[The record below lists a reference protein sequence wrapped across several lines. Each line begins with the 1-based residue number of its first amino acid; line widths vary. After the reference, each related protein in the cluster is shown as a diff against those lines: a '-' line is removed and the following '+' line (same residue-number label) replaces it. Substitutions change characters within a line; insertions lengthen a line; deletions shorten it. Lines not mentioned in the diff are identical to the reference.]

1 MWKKHLHHLWTCQPR
16 CPTSAAYVLIWLF
29 MNHSSAMHVE
39 NKSDAC
45 THIVHICVSESSS
58 LGCRVA
64 NRMLSSVFPAGGH
77 ALSITAKYR
86 HLLSEGL
93 EDLGCPNQSPDLN
106 PCRAIKLKQFRVM
119 EASKLLLCHRVADVD
134 LSCSWSH
141 VIGTWM
147 LSFPENWGL
156 PLDGCNNSGNYVSW
170 CWTWSCAHL
179 AEGADGDFNMQMWF
193 WDSQMKSERRVKA
206 HNYEHK
212 RHSVDL
218 VWSCVCVYVSMHAA
232 LQHRCPSPA
241 FDCKRWASRHFY
253 ELGTSNTSLSS
264 FYHFPEHSAHVTP
277 C

>member
-1 MWKKHLHHLWTCQPR
+1 
-16 CPTSAAYVLIWLF
+16 

-64 NRMLSSVFPAGGH
+64 NRMLSSVLPAGGH

-93 EDLGCPNQSPDLN
+93 EELGCPNQSPDLN

-119 EASKLLLCHRVADVD
+119 EASKLFSCCVTGLLMLIWVVHEVMWLEPECCPFRRIGVCRWMVATTAATMWVDVEPGAVHIWLREQMEILICRCGFEIVKWRVREEWKLTIMSTKDIP
-134 LSCSWSH
+134 L
-141 VIGTWM
+141 TW
-147 LSFPENWGL
+147 F
-156 PLDGCNNSGNYVSW
+156 D
-170 CWTWSCAHL
+170 
-179 AEGADGDFNMQMWF
+179 
-193 WDSQMKSERRVKA
+193 RV
-206 HNYEHK
+206 
-212 RHSVDL
+212 
-218 VWSCVCVYVSMHAA
+218 CVCVYVSMHAA